1 VFAGT
6 FCRLLVNESK
16 NILIEANNP
25 KTNPLVTKNPLQ
37 ESMKNHSYVQW
48 LTLVAS
54 LYLALSSTH
63 AQQPPSTDRVLW
75 LKADVGLTLG
85 TNLTVQKWADQAG
98 GVLNDAVPY
107 GAAAPHVGEVTFA
120 NGPQPAIIFN
130 GQQGFNLANPTDL
143 DLTNLS
149 VYVVASISQ
158 TQSSTIMIATYAPV
172 SGWALGITDF
182 SLNHIKWFS
191 PGQSL
196 EPAAAELL
204 VDTSAI
210 ITATYSNDTK
220 SLYLNTT
227 LMDSVSGVGTPSYA
241 TGHQLTVGTLAG
253 GSQSLYGAIAEI
265 LVYSSSSDSQRNSV
279 EQYLQRK
286 YFGSGTGP
294 VAITSGPASQTVTA
308 GNSAAFAVAVDG
320 APPITFQW
328 RTNGVPIPGA
338 TNIDYLISTVT
349 TNDAA
354 SYSVAVT
361 NSSGGIISTS
371 AVLTVNSDLTPP
383 QVLAAGRDFNINTTV
398 VVTFSEPVSA
408 ASATN
413 AGNYKINNGVTISS
427 AVLDAAASV
436 VLTTS
441 PITYGPAYTLTV
453 TNVEDLAANKIA
465 PNSTVPLQ
473 VSAPLAATPPTTDMV
488 LWFKADAGVAT
499 GVDGVTITGW
509 TDQAPG
515 GNDNSSDVVNGT
527 PKLKEAYF
535 PSNGFHQVV
544 RLDGTAAFHLQNAAD
559 ADLQVFSVYVVG
571 SVANN
576 NQGGE
581 IFISDWPGMALGISD
596 AAGGVPKYVTFN
608 GGVNSLEPAA
618 AKFSNSIPAQLTMTF
633 TTNGNSKAAYQNGK
647 LLATATTTISY
658 SGGELTLGRLSGDG
672 QNLNGDIAEVI
683 LYSSVSAS
691 QRAAV
696 DDYLGVK
703 YFGGP
708 VLPTLLSAQRD
719 LFQATSVAV
728 EFSELVSAAT
738 ATNTGN
744 YFINQGI
751 VINGASLGANGTTVT
766 LTTTTPLS
774 SSVSYTLTVNSVQD
788 AGGNAIAPS
797 SQVAVLVPL
806 DPVRQQYND
815 GAREIVSLE
824 AEHYNFRTSG
834 GGHDWIFTTLP
845 PTLLPT
851 DANTNFS
858 GVGAMYASPN
868 SGLNVGTLPLGT
880 SPTGTPRMDYAVQF
894 TNSGTFYVWIRAVAD
909 SAPGASANDSVMLGL
924 DGVLTTRLTGFPG
937 GQGYV
942 WGNTAVGD
950 SGPITVNSTGN
961 HTINVWMR
969 EDGFVADRI
978 LLTSDN
984 GFTPSGFGPAE
995 SAAVPAIAPVTL
1007 TVARSGANLILSWPG
1022 AGILQSATNVA
1033 GPYAD
1038 IIGSASPYN
1047 VTPSGAATFYRVR
1060 Q

>member
-1 VFAGT
+1 
-6 FCRLLVNESK
+6 
-16 NILIEANNP
+16 
-25 KTNPLVTKNPLQ
+25 
-37 ESMKNHSYVQW
+37 MKNKFRNKW
-48 LTLVAS
+48 LTFLAS
-54 LYLALSSTH
+54 FCLPLLAGY

-75 LKADVGLTLG
+75 LRADAGVTLG
-85 TNLTVQKWADQAG
+85 TNLTVTKWADQAG

-107 GAAAPHVGEVTFA
+107 GANAPHIGEVTFS

-130 GQQGFNLANPTDL
+130 GQQGFNLSNPTDT

-149 VYVVASISQ
+149 VYVVSSISQ
-158 TQSSTIMIATYAPV
+158 TQSTTIMIATYAPV
-172 SGWALGITDF
+172 SGWALGIADF
-182 SLNHIKWFS
+182 TLNRIKWFS
-191 PGQSL
+191 PGHSL
-196 EPAAAELL
+196 EPATANM
-204 VDTSAI
+204 VPDIPNI
-210 ITATYSNDTK
+210 ISATYSNDTK
-220 SLYLNTT
+220 SLYLDTV
-227 LMDSVSGVGTPSYA
+227 LQDSVTGVGSPTYA

-253 GSQSLYGAIAEI
+253 GSQAFYGAIAEI
-265 LVYSSSSDSQRNSV
+265 LVYSSSSDAQRTSV
-279 EQYLQRK
+279 EQYFQRK
-286 YFGSGTGP
+286 YFGTGTGP
-294 VAITSGPASQTVTA
+294 VSITSGPTSQTVTA
-308 GNSAAFAVAVDG
+308 GNSAAFAVSVDG

-338 TNIDYLISTVT
+338 TNIDYLITTVT
-349 TNDAA
+349 PANAG

-361 NSSGGIISTS
+361 NSSGGLISTS

-383 QVLAAGRDFNINTTV
+383 QVIAAGRDFNINTTV

-413 AGNYKINNGVTISS
+413 AGNYQINNGVTVSS
-427 AVLDAAASV
+427 AVLDGASTV

-441 PITYGPAYTLTV
+441 AITFGPAYTLTV
-453 TNVEDLAANKIA
+453 TNVEDLAANKVA
-465 PNSTVPLQ
+465 PNTTVPLQ

-499 GVDGVTITGW
+499 DVDGVTITGW

-515 GNDNSSDVVNGT
+515 GNDNSSDAITGA

-544 RLDGTAAFHLQNAAD
+544 RLDGTAGFHLQNAPD

-596 AAGGVPKYVTFN
+596 TVGGVPKYVTFN

-618 AKFSNSIPAQLTMTF
+618 AKFSNSIPAELTMTF

-647 LLATATTTISY
+647 LVASATTTITY
-658 SGGELTLGRLSGDG
+658 AGGALTLGMLSSGG
-672 QNLNGDIAEVI
+672 QNLNGDIAEII

-696 DDYLGVK
+696 DDYLGAK
-703 YFGGP
+703 YFGGA
-708 VLPTLLSAQRD
+708 VLPTLVSAQRD
-719 LFQATSVAV
+719 LFQATSVVV
-728 EFSELVSAAT
+728 EFSEPVSAAT

-744 YFINQGI
+744 YSITPGI
-751 VINGASLGANGTTVT
+751 VISGAILGANGTTVT

-774 SSVSYTLTVNSVQD
+774 SSVSYTLTVNNVQD
-788 AGGNAIAPS
+788 AGGNVIAPS
-797 SQVAVLVPL
+797 SQLAVLVPL
-806 DPVRQQYND
+806 NPVRQQYND

-824 AEHYNFRTSG
+824 AEHYNFTTSG
-834 GGHDWIFTTLP
+834 GGHDWVFTTLP

-858 GVGAMYASPN
+858 GVGTMYASPN

-880 SPTGTPRMDYAVQF
+880 TPTGTPRLDYAVQF
-894 TNSGTFYVWIRAVAD
+894 TNTGTFYVWVRAVAD
-909 SAPGASANDSVMLGL
+909 SAPGASANDSVMIGL
-924 DGVLTTRLTGFPG
+924 DGALTTRLTGFPG

-950 SGPITVNSTGN
+950 SGPITVSSTGN
-961 HTINVWMR
+961 HVINVWMR

-978 LLTSDN
+978 LLTSDI
-984 GFTPSGFGPAE
+984 GYAPSGFGPTE
-995 SAAVPAIAPVTL
+995 SVAVPAISPVAL
-1007 TVARSGANLILSWPG
+1007 TIVRSAGNVTVSWPG
-1022 AGILQSATNVA
+1022 AGILQSATSVA
-1033 GPYAD
+1033 GPYVD

-1047 VTPSGAATFYRVR
+1047 VTPSGAATFYRLR

>member
-1 VFAGT
+1 
-6 FCRLLVNESK
+6 
-16 NILIEANNP
+16 
-25 KTNPLVTKNPLQ
+25 
-37 ESMKNHSYVQW
+37 MKNHCHIKW
-48 LTLVAS
+48 LTLLAS
-54 LYLALSSTH
+54 LCLPLVAAH

-75 LKADVGLTLG
+75 LKADAGLTLG
-85 TNLTVQKWADQAG
+85 TNLTVTKWADQAG

-107 GAAAPHVGEVTFA
+107 GANAPHIGEVTFS

-130 GQQGFNLANPTDL
+130 GLQGFNLSNPTDT

-149 VYVVASISQ
+149 VYVVSSISQ
-158 TQSSTIMIATYAPV
+158 TQSTTIMIATYAPV
-172 SGWALGITDF
+172 SGWALGIADF
-182 SLNHIKWFS
+182 TLNRIKWFS

-196 EPAAAELL
+196 EPATANM
-204 VDTSAI
+204 VPDIPNI
-210 ITATYSNDTK
+210 ISATYSNDTK
-220 SLYLNTT
+220 TLYLDTVLQDT
-227 LMDSVSGVGTPSYA
+227 VTGVGSPTYA
-241 TGHQLTVGTLAG
+241 NGHQLTVGTLAG
-253 GSQSLYGAIAEI
+253 GSQAFYGAIAEI
-265 LVYSSSSDSQRNSV
+265 LVYSSSSDAQRTAV
-279 EQYLQRK
+279 EQYFQRK
-286 YFGSGTGP
+286 YFGTGTGP
-294 VAITSGPASQTVTA
+294 VSITSGPTSQTVTA
-308 GNSAAFAVAVDG
+308 GNSAAFAVSVEG

-338 TNIDYLISTVT
+338 TNIDYLITTVT
-349 TNDAA
+349 PANGA

-361 NSSGGIISTS
+361 NSSGGLISTS

-398 VVTFSEPVSA
+398 VVTFSEPVSP

-413 AGNYKINNGVTISS
+413 AANYKINNGVTVSS
-427 AVLDAAASV
+427 AVLDGASSV

-441 PITYGPAYTLTV
+441 AITYGPAYTLTV
-453 TNVEDLAANKIA
+453 TNVEDLAANNIA
-465 PNSTVPLQ
+465 ANTTVPLQ

-499 GVDGVTITGW
+499 DVDGVTITGW

-515 GNDNSSDVVNGT
+515 GNDNSSDAITGA

-544 RLDGTAAFHLQNAAD
+544 RMDAAGFHLQNAPD

-596 AAGGVPKYVTFN
+596 TVGGVPKYVTFN

-618 AKFSNSIPAQLTMTF
+618 AKFSNSIPAELTMTF
-633 TTNGNSKAAYQNGK
+633 TTNGNSKAAYQNGQ
-647 LLATATTTISY
+647 LVASATTTISY
-658 SGGELTLGRLSGDG
+658 AGGALTLGMLSSGG
-672 QNLNGDIAEVI
+672 QNLNGDIAEII

-696 DDYLGVK
+696 DDYLGAK

-719 LFQATSVAV
+719 LFQATTVTV
-728 EFSELVSAAT
+728 EFSEPVSAAT

-744 YFINQGI
+744 YSINQGI
-751 VINGASLGANGTTVT
+751 VINGATLNPNGTTVLVT
-766 LTTTTPLS
+766 ITTPLS
-774 SSVSYTLTVNSVQD
+774 SSQTYTLTVNGVQD
-788 AGGNAIAPS
+788 ASGNTIAPS
-797 SQVAVLVPL
+797 SQIAVLVPY

-824 AEHYNFRTSG
+824 AEHYNLRTSG

-851 DANTNFS
+851 DTNTNFS

-880 SPTGTPRMDYAVQF
+880 TPTGTPRMDYAVQF
-894 TNSGTFYVWIRAVAD
+894 TNTGTFYVWVRAVAD

-924 DGVLTTRLTGFPG
+924 DGALTTRLTGFPG

-961 HTINVWMR
+961 HIINIWMR
-969 EDGFVADRI
+969 EDGFVADKI

-984 GFTPSGFGPAE
+984 AYTPTSFGPAE

-1007 TVARSGANLILSWPG
+1007 TIARSGANLTLSWSG
-1022 AGILQSATNVA
+1022 SGVLQSATSVN
-1033 GPYAD
+1033 GPYVD
-1038 IIGSASPYN
+1038 LIGSASPYN
-1047 VTPSGAATFYRVR
+1047 VTPSGGATFYRLR